1 MAVPIGPKLQVAEL
15 VMIAERHGYVFKK
28 SPHLFVVADDGS
40 YLQVQ
45 YLYHPKTG
53 ARFNLTGY
61 DPDDYILG
69 DEIKNASRRL
79 GIPLP

>member
-1 MAVPIGPKLQVAEL
+1 MTAVICRLK
-15 VMIAERHGYVFKK
+15 
-28 SPHLFVVADDGS
+28 
-40 YLQVQ
+40 YLH
-45 YLYHPKTG
+45 HPKTG

-61 DPDDYILG
+61 DPDDYMIG